1 MNHCINFRVRS
12 KKGVKYCFCV
22 RRKAEIERN
31 ECFTCKCREMK
42 KVSKMAV
49 KTRIKPVSKKRVCVS
64 EKTYNEVLEKSK
76 DIFGVPRCELCKN
89 ADNLQLHHVYYRSER
104 KDLIDEPSNCLML
117 CHKEFSE
124 NKCHKLVH
132 DNKKKYQ
139 PILLKMLENKKE

>member
-1 MNHCINFRVRS
+1 
-12 KKGVKYCFCV
+12 
-22 RRKAEIERN
+22 
-31 ECFTCKCREMK
+31 MK